1 MIHFQ
6 SKRQRSISLSSCE
19 SETIAAVSI
28 MSEGIFIKKLI
39 ERITGIEPEVRLY
52 IDSSSSRQL
61 ISRKGLG
68 KARHL
73 DVNLLWI
80 QKMKNVIV
88 KPINGTENPADLGT
102 KALSRDKI
110 RKYMKALG
118 YKGEFVEEEE
128 SRPGKTGQT
137 KSISVGMIAKIVAVL
152 MSEGFSVEAAKV
164 EFKRSTPWMSGFF
177 LLALVCMVV
186 IAVVSMKCLSA
197 AVSAQA
203 EGLRKEEKEKRKEK
217 KRKEKENM
225 SEEEKPTEPEPTEF
239 GPEVMQRRAEE
250 LRAMALQSKEQR
262 EQQLAAASG
271 AADMTNP
278 SDEMDVEEEGEK
290 KKTDS
295 RKGYSCL

>member
-1 MIHFQ
+1 MWCHICEWQ
-6 SKRQRSISLSSCE
+6 YDSLPIKETTKHIRE

-88 KPINGTENPADLGT
+88 KPIKGTENPADLGT

-110 RKYMKALG
+110 RRYMKALG

-128 SRPGKTGQT
+128 PQPRKTAQT
-137 KSISVGMIAKIVAVL
+137 KSISVGIL
-152 MSEGFSVEAAKV
+152 
-164 EFKRSTPWMSGFF
+164 RR
-177 LLALVCMVV
+177 LLQC
-186 IAVVSMKCLSA
+186 
-197 AVSAQA
+197 
-203 EGLRKEEKEKRKEK
+203 
-217 KRKEKENM
+217 
-225 SEEEKPTEPEPTEF
+225 
-239 GPEVMQRRAEE
+239 
-250 LRAMALQSKEQR
+250 
-262 EQQLAAASG
+262 
-271 AADMTNP
+271 
-278 SDEMDVEEEGEK
+278 
-290 KKTDS
+290 
-295 RKGYSCL
+295 

>member
-1 MIHFQ
+1 
-6 SKRQRSISLSSCE
+6 
-19 SETIAAVSI
+19 

-39 ERITGIEPEVRLY
+39 GRITGIEPEVRLY

-61 ISRKGLG
+61 TSRKGLG

-88 KPINGTENPADLGT
+88 KPIKGTENPADLGT

-128 SRPGKTGQT
+128 SQPRKTAQA
-137 KSISVGMIAKIVAVL
+137 KSISVGMIAKIVAVS

-164 EFKRSTPWMSGFF
+164 GFKRSTPWMSGFF
-177 LLALVCMVV
+177 LLVIVCMVV
-186 IAVVSMKCLSA
+186 VAFVSMKCLSA

-203 EGLRKEEKEKRKEK
+203 GGLGKEEKEKRKGK
-217 KRKEKENM
+217 KRKEREIM
-225 SEEEKPTEPEPTEF
+225 SDQERPSEPEPTER
-239 GPEVMQRRAEE
+239 GPEVAQRRAEE

-262 EQQLAAASG
+262 EQ
-271 AADMTNP
+271 
-278 SDEMDVEEEGEK
+278 
-290 KKTDS
+290 
-295 RKGYSCL
+295 